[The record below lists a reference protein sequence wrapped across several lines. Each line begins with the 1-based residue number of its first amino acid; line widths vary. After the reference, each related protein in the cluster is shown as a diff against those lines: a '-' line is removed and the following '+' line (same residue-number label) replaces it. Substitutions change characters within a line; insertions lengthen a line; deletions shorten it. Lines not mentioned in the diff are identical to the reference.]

1 MSHDLIAKPSLSK
14 AIIIEVG
21 GDTAGIVVGSPG
33 NFRFFSSQPAF
44 DAFDGR
50 TFRSVEQ
57 AHRAVAGRVAAR
69 PHRQA
74 A

>member
-44 DAFDGR
+44 DAFDGK

-57 AHRAVAGRVAAR
+57 ANRAVAARCDGHRLHNAA
-69 PHRQA
+69 
-74 A
+74 